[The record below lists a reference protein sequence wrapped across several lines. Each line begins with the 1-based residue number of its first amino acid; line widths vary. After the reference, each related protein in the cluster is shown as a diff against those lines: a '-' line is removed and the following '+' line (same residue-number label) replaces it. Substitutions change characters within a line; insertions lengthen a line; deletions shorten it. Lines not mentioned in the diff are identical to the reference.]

1 MNNGHR
7 EATCSKVNKAFQEK
21 IGSADEIMMSV
32 NTTVAEGS
40 PPKALSMAEI
50 TRRLQSCPP
59 IPSLKSIQGA
69 LRELLAAEQRY
80 AGQISEVIRRDPG
93 LTSRLLKLVNSVHY
107 GLGYSVTSLE
117 EAVFYVG
124 VRQVRDL
131 ATMTPV
137 IEDFRRIAGSRGGG
151 EAHWRNL
158 WKHSIA
164 VAMVTKDLMMATP
177 ESGEDLDYVAGLVH
191 DVGWIVFATA
201 FPEHHASILEELKT
215 SSLPVR
221 LIELDCLGC
230 DHSLVGA
237 MYLKAQQLGNTL
249 EFTTRN
255 HHTPSGSNRDARLA
269 SAVQI
274 ADQFALSIGLGHPG
288 DPPLRSPKDWM
299 NATGWNILF
308 PEGTESHRRQA
319 LKALEK
325 SSERLA
331 GMVDCMV

>member
-1 MNNGHR
+1 
-7 EATCSKVNKAFQEK
+7 
-21 IGSADEIMMSV
+21 MSV
-32 NTTVAEGS
+32 NTTVTEGV
-40 PPKALSMAEI
+40 PPKALSLAEI
-50 TRRLQSCPP
+50 NRRLQSCPP

-107 GLGYSVTSLE
+107 GLGHSVTSLE

-124 VRQVRDL
+124 VRQVREL

-137 IEDFRRIAGSRGGG
+137 IDDFKRITGSQRGPG
-151 EAHWRNL
+151 ESHWRNL

-191 DVGWIVFATA
+191 DVGWIVFATV
-201 FPEHHASILEELKT
+201 FPEHHAGILEQLKT

-221 LIELDCLGC
+221 LIELDSLGC
-230 DHSLVGA
+230 DHAHLGA
-237 MYLKAQQLGNTL
+237 MYLKAQQLGSTL
-249 EFTTRN
+249 EFTTRH
-255 HHTPSGSNRDARLA
+255 HHTPSGGTSANIRDTRLA
-269 SAVQI
+269 GAVQI

-288 DPPLRSPKDWM
+288 DPPLRSHKDWM
-299 NATGWNILF
+299 NVAGWNLLF
-308 PEGTESHRRQA
+308 PEGSETHRRQA
-319 LKALEK
+319 LKSLEK
-325 SSERLA
+325 AAQRLP
-331 GMVDCMV
+331 GMVDCLV

>member
-1 MNNGHR
+1 MTPRKPVNPTGA
-7 EATCSKVNKAFQEK
+7 EAPRLGPLPQ
-21 IGSADEIMMSV
+21 
-32 NTTVAEGS
+32 
-40 PPKALSMAEI
+40 AEI
-50 TRRLQSCPP
+50 LRRLESCPP
-59 IPSLKSIQGA
+59 IPSLRSIQGA

-93 LTSRLLKLVNSVHY
+93 LTSRLLKLVNSVHF
-107 GLGYSVTSLE
+107 GLGQSVSSLE

-131 ATMTPV
+131 ASMTPV
-137 IEDFRRIAGSRGGG
+137 IEDFKRITGSQKGVG

-177 ESGEDLDYVAGLVH
+177 DSGEDLDYVAGLVH

-201 FPEHHASILEELKT
+201 FPEHHVSILEQLKT

-230 DHSLVGA
+230 DHSHIGA
-237 MYLKAQQLGNTL
+237 LYLKAQQLGATL
-249 EFTTRN
+249 EHTTRF
-255 HHTPSGSNRDARLA
+255 HHTPSGDTRDSRLA
-269 SAVQI
+269 GAVQI

-299 NATGWNILF
+299 TATGWSLLF
-308 PEGTESHRRQA
+308 PEGAEVHRRRA
-319 LKALEK
+319 LRSLEK
-325 SSERLA
+325 SADRLP
-331 GMVDCMV
+331 GMVDCLV

>member
-1 MNNGHR
+1 
-7 EATCSKVNKAFQEK
+7 
-21 IGSADEIMMSV
+21 MSV
-32 NTTVAEGS
+32 NTTGVEAA
-40 PPKALSMAEI
+40 PPKPLPLAEI
-50 TRRLQSCPP
+50 HRRLQSCPP

-69 LRELLAAEQRY
+69 LRELLAAEQRF

-93 LTSRLLKLVNSVHY
+93 LTSRLLRLVNSVHY
-107 GLGYSVTSLE
+107 GLGHSVTSLE

-137 IEDFRRIAGSRGGG
+137 IEDFKRITGSQKGVG

-177 ESGEDLDYVAGLVH
+177 DSGEDLDYVAGLVH

-201 FPEHHASILEELKT
+201 FPEHHVGILEQLKT

-230 DHSLVGA
+230 DHSHIGA
-237 MYLKAQQLGNTL
+237 LYLKAQQLGTTL
-249 EFTTRN
+249 EYTTRY
-255 HHTPSGSNRDARLA
+255 HHTPSGDSRDARLA
-269 SAVQI
+269 GAVQI
-274 ADQFALSIGLGHPG
+274 AAQFALSIGLGHPG

-299 NATGWNILF
+299 TVAGWNLLF
-308 PEGTESHRRQA
+308 PEGSESHRRQA
-319 LKALEK
+319 LKTLEK
-325 SSERLA
+325 AADRLP

>member
-1 MNNGHR
+1 M
-7 EATCSKVNKAFQEK
+7 EPT
-21 IGSADEIMMSV
+21 MSV
-32 NTTVAEGS
+32 NSTVAIGS
-40 PPKALSMAEI
+40 SPKALTLPEI
-50 TRRLQSCPP
+50 HRRLQSCPP

-107 GLGYSVTSLE
+107 GLGHSVTSLE

-124 VRQVRDL
+124 VRQVREL

-137 IEDFRRIAGSRGGG
+137 IDDFKRITGSQRGVG
-151 EAHWRNL
+151 ETLWRNL

-191 DVGWIVFATA
+191 DVGWIVFATV
-201 FPEHHASILEELKT
+201 FPDHHANILEQLKG

-221 LIELDCLGC
+221 LIELDSVGC
-230 DHSLVGA
+230 DHAHLGA
-237 MYLKAQQLGNTL
+237 MYLKAQQLGESL

-255 HHTPSGSNRDARLA
+255 HHTPSGNTRDARLA
-269 SAVQI
+269 GAVQI

-288 DPPLRSPKDWM
+288 DPPLRSPDDWM
-299 NATGWNILF
+299 RATGWNLLF
-308 PEGTESHRRQA
+308 PEGAEVNRRQA
-319 LKALEK
+319 LKSLEK
-325 SSERLA
+325 AAQRLP
-331 GMVDCMV
+331 GMVDCLV

>member
-1 MNNGHR
+1 M
-7 EATCSKVNKAFQEK
+7 
-21 IGSADEIMMSV
+21 
-32 NTTVAEGS
+32 NTTGVEAA
-40 PPKALSMAEI
+40 PPKPLPLAEI
-50 TRRLQSCPP
+50 HRRLQSCPP

-93 LTSRLLKLVNSVHY
+93 LTSRLLRLVNSVHY
-107 GLGYSVTSLE
+107 GLGHSVTSLE

-124 VRQVRDL
+124 VSQVRDL

-137 IEDFRRIAGSRGGG
+137 IEDFKRITGSQKGVG

-177 ESGEDLDYVAGLVH
+177 DSGEDLDYVAGLVH

-201 FPEHHASILEELKT
+201 FPEHHVSILEQLKT

-230 DHSLVGA
+230 DHSHIGA
-237 MYLKAQQLGNTL
+237 LYLKAQQLGTTL
-249 EFTTRN
+249 EYTTRY
-255 HHTPSGSNRDARLA
+255 HHTPSGDSRDARLA
-269 SAVQI
+269 GAVQI

-299 NATGWNILF
+299 TVAGWNLLF
-308 PEGTESHRRQA
+308 PEGSESHRRQA
-319 LKALEK
+319 LKTLEK
-325 SSERLA
+325 AADRLP

>member
-1 MNNGHR
+1 
-7 EATCSKVNKAFQEK
+7 
-21 IGSADEIMMSV
+21 MSV
-32 NTTVAEGS
+32 NTTVTEGV
-40 PPKALSMAEI
+40 PPKALSLAEI
-50 TRRLQSCPP
+50 NRRLQSCPP

-107 GLGYSVTSLE
+107 GLGHSVTSLE

-124 VRQVRDL
+124 VRQVREL

-137 IEDFRRIAGSRGGG
+137 IDDFKRITGSQRGPG

-191 DVGWIVFATA
+191 DVGWIVFATV
-201 FPEHHASILEELKT
+201 FPEHHAGILEQLKT

-221 LIELDCLGC
+221 LIELDSLGC
-230 DHSLVGA
+230 DHAHLGA
-237 MYLKAQQLGNTL
+237 MYLKAQQLGSTL
-249 EFTTRN
+249 EFTTRH
-255 HHTPSGSNRDARLA
+255 HHTPSGGTAANIRDTRLA
-269 SAVQI
+269 GAVQI

-299 NATGWNILF
+299 NVAGWNLLF
-308 PEGTESHRRQA
+308 PEGSETHRRQA
-319 LKALEK
+319 LKSLEK
-325 SSERLA
+325 AAQRLP
-331 GMVDCMV
+331 GMVDCLV

>member
-1 MNNGHR
+1 
-7 EATCSKVNKAFQEK
+7 
-21 IGSADEIMMSV
+21 MSV
-32 NTTVAEGS
+32 KPTVTEEA
-40 PPKALSMAEI
+40 PPKPLPLAEI

-107 GLGYSVTSLE
+107 GLGHSVTSLE

-124 VRQVRDL
+124 VRQVREL

-137 IEDFRRIAGSRGGG
+137 IEDFRRITGSARGVG

-177 ESGEDLDYVAGLVH
+177 DAGEDLDYVAGLVH
-191 DVGWIVFATA
+191 DVGWIVFATV
-201 FPEHHASILEELKT
+201 FPEHHAGILNQLKT

-221 LIELDCLGC
+221 LIELDTLGI
-230 DHSLVGA
+230 DHAHLGA
-237 MYLKAQQLGNTL
+237 LYLKAQQLGDTL
-249 EFTTRN
+249 EFTTRH
-255 HHTPSGSNRDARLA
+255 HHTPTGGALTSNIRDSRLA
-269 SAVQI
+269 GAVQI
-274 ADQFALSIGLGHPG
+274 ADQFALSIGLAHPG
-288 DPPLRSPKDWM
+288 DPPLRAPNDWM
-299 NATGWNILF
+299 NVAGWNLLF
-308 PEGTESHRRQA
+308 PEGTEAHKRRA
-319 LKALEK
+319 LKSLEK
-325 SSERLA
+325 ASQRLP
-331 GMVDCMV
+331 GMVDCLV

>member
-1 MNNGHR
+1 
-7 EATCSKVNKAFQEK
+7 
-21 IGSADEIMMSV
+21 MSV
-32 NTTVAEGS
+32 NTTVADEA
-40 PPKALSMAEI
+40 PPKPLSLAEI

-107 GLGYSVTSLE
+107 GLGHAVTSLE

-124 VRQVRDL
+124 VRQVREL

-137 IEDFRRIAGSRGGG
+137 IDDFKRITGSQRGVG

-191 DVGWIVFATA
+191 DVGWIVFATV
-201 FPEHHASILEELKT
+201 FPDHHAGILNQLKT

-221 LIELDCLGC
+221 LIELDSLGC
-230 DHSLVGA
+230 DHAHLGA
-237 MYLKAQQLGNTL
+237 LYLKAQQLGDTL
-249 EFTTRN
+249 EFTTRH
-255 HHTPSGSNRDARLA
+255 HHTPAGGNPTGSSRDIRLA
-269 SAVQI
+269 GAVQI
-274 ADQFALSIGLGHPG
+274 ADQFALSIGLAHPG
-288 DPPLRSPKDWM
+288 DPPLRSPNDWM
-299 NATGWNILF
+299 NVAGWNLLF

-319 LKALEK
+319 LKSLEK
-325 SSERLA
+325 AAQRLP
-331 GMVDCMV
+331 GMVVCLV